1 MTSRLDELCLSKD
14 YIAKAF
20 GVTPEIIAAIEK
32 GVEQITKE
40 QADKLE
46 FFIGARTLSYD
57 DSDEAE
63 IERLKKLREDK
74 VNDYSK

>member
-1 MTSRLDELCLSKD
+1 MICCLDELHLSKE
-14 YIAKAF
+14 YVAKYLNI
-20 GVTPEIIAAIEK
+20 TPEIITAIEQGIK
-32 GVEQITKE
+32 QLTKE

-63 IERLKKLREDK
+63 IERLKKLRGK
-74 VNDYSK
+74 KNI